1 MKRTI
6 KSIFLLGSLAVS
18 TLVVNSCQDAL
29 DMVQPEI
36 IQEEDI
42 FVSVNNMNTY
52 FNGSVMNLLEPN
64 YEIYVTAVLTD
75 EVKPGIGSGGQ
86 EFGLHRYI
94 LDPSTTLV
102 ESIWYSHY
110 RVINRVNRL
119 IKGAES
125 VTPTTAAETTQYN
138 TILAQA
144 RAIRAYCLLQLQT
157 FFSED
162 MKNDNGLGVLIFDF
176 VPADPLAINLPRAT
190 NAQTFDF
197 INADLDFART
207 RLNYTTSTSPL
218 YTVDR
223 GFVNALSARMN
234 LYRGKYDLAKQYA
247 QDVIANSGLSLT
259 VANPIANAAS
269 GALTEPVNNPAVSQT
284 TVWNNAF
291 YGGANGLGASFNPYR
306 NLWNDTSRGEIIFSL
321 GRPVGSGGLNIGARF
336 NTNTSTATG
345 SPMWNWGRNLFNIFY
360 NTDGDIRRFAY
371 LDPSSKIDP
380 NYLTSSNPRSTDV
393 LVVDKYPGKTSAAVR
408 NDLKIFRLSEMY
420 FILAEAAVE
429 ENQLGTAAGYIQ
441 QVRVARNY
449 KGTATTPTY
458 TNTQIAYQDIL
469 KERRVE
475 LALEGHRYID
485 LKRLANKAGVTMDRN
500 QTDDDIAVTNLPND
514 SYKYTLPIPLAEI
527 NANPGIRGQQNTGY

>member
-6 KSIFLLGSLAVS
+6 KSIFLLGSIAAS

-36 IQEEDI
+36 IQEDDI
-42 FVSVNNMNTY
+42 FVSVGNMNTY

-75 EVKPGIGSGGQ
+75 EVKPGFGSGGQ

-102 ESIWYSHY
+102 ENIWYSHY

-119 IKGAES
+119 LKGAEK
-125 VTPTTAAETTQYN
+125 VTPATTAEVTQYN

-162 MKNDNGLGVLIFDF
+162 MKNDSGLGVLIFDF
-176 VPADPLAINLPRAT
+176 VPEDPLAINLPRAT

-207 RLNYTTSTSPL
+207 RLNYIKTTGAANPPL
-218 YTVDR
+218 YTIDKS
-223 GFVNALSARMN
+223 FVNAVSARMN

-247 QDVIANSGLSLT
+247 QDVITNSGVVLT
-259 VANPIANAAS
+259 IATPATVNDSSTPPQPIPIGSATWNP
-269 GALTEPVNNPAVSQT
+269 L
-284 TVWNNAF
+284 F
-291 YGGANGLGASFNPYR
+291 YGGANGLGNSFNPYR
-306 NLWNDTSRGEIIFSL
+306 NIWNDSSRGEVIFSL
-321 GRPVGSGGLNIGARF
+321 GRPAGSAGLNIGARF

-360 NTDGDIRRFAY
+360 NTDGDIRKFAY
-371 LDPSSKIDP
+371 VDPSSRIDP
-380 NYLTSSNPRSTDV
+380 NYLTSSNPKTSDV
-393 LVVDKYPGKTSAAVR
+393 LVVDKYPGKPTVAVR
-408 NDLKIFRLSEMY
+408 NDLKLFRLSEMY
-420 FILAEAAVE
+420 FILAESAVE
-429 ENQLGTAAGYIQ
+429 EGQLNTAADYIQ

-449 KGTATTPTY
+449 KGTASTPTY
-458 TNTQIAYQDIL
+458 SNIQIAYQDIL

-500 QTDDDIAVTNLPND
+500 PTDDEIPVTNLPND
-514 SYKYTLPIPLAEI
+514 SYKYTLPIPLAEMTA
-527 NANPGIRGQQNTGY
+527 NAGIKGQQNKGY